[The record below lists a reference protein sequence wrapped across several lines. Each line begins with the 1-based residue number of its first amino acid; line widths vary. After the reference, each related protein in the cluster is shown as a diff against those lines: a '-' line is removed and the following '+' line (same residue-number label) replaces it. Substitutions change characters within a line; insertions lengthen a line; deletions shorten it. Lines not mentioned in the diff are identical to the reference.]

1 MGKFQQK
8 LAQFMYGRYGMDEYG
23 RYLSILAFVMI
34 IAGFV
39 LNIIAKIV
47 NMNLLLWLA
56 QILSYAGIVVMIYY
70 FVRAFSRNI
79 EKRRE
84 QNMKFLSRK
93 SKRQARRKKA
103 QNKKIYK
110 YLTCPGCGQELR
122 VPRGKGKIAV
132 SCPKCGQ
139 KTLTRT

>member
-1 MGKFQQK
+1 
-8 LAQFMYGRYGMDEYG
+8 MYGRYGMDEYG

-39 LNIIAKIV
+39 LNIIAKII

-56 QILSYAGIVVMIYY
+56 QILSYAGLIVMFYY